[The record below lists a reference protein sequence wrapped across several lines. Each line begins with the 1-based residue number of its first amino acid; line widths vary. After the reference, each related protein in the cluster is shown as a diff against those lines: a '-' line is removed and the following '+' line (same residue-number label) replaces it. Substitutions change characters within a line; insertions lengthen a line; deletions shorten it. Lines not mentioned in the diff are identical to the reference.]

1 MHNGLSMTEQPGGAS
16 FPRSRR
22 KSWKSSSVPP
32 GSSLDEITLECPDLT
47 WNQVFC
53 EINRM
58 SRTGQVK
65 LILKGRGL
73 YEVSCAASS
82 NTPA

>member
-1 MHNGLSMTEQPGGAS
+1 MAEAKEKIMEVII
-16 FPRSRR
+16 RS
-22 KSWKSSSVPP
+22 P
-32 GSSLDEITLECPDLT
+32 GSSLDEIILECPNLT

-53 EINRM
+53 EIDRM

-73 YEVSCAASS
+73 YEVSCAGSS
-82 NTPA
+82 HPSALLERSA

>member
-1 MHNGLSMTEQPGGAS
+1 MEVI
-16 FPRSRR
+16 FRS
-22 KSWKSSSVPP
+22 P

-53 EINRM
+53 EIDRM

-65 LILKGRGL
+65 LMLKGRGL
-73 YEVSCAASS
+73 YEVSCSASC
-82 NTPA
+82 NVPV